1 MVKQSSLFGKWL
13 YHKYLEWQY
22 QSGERKTLAQ
32 FAQWIGISG
41 SLIGHWVRGT
51 RNPSRRSVELLALR
65 LGPAVYDVL
74 NVDPLDPDLLVIMEN
89 WGKLKASDRKQVFNF
104 FREQL

>member
-1 MVKQSSLFGKWL
+1 
-13 YHKYLEWQY
+13 
-22 QSGERKTLAQ
+22 
-32 FAQWIGISG
+32 
-41 SLIGHWVRGT
+41 
-51 RNPSRRSVELLALR
+51 LLALR